1 MTIAELQKRSEKS
14 QSLKVIQV
22 DETWFY
28 VESDEGKIC
37 YKVCYAGEENY
48 CCPCGDFQ
56 KGAKNDLNFKCKHIL
71 AVMSCVPNG
80 EQGKAQFLERRKPKL
95 DERFITTIENKDFV
109 LYAGLLDLGHQ
120 KGILK
125 IDVEPLQLPTPENGH
140 MAFCKATVLSKSG
153 EVFTDV
159 GDANPQNCHPRV
171 AKHLL
176 RMASTRAIARALRS
190 MTNVGMTALEEIA
203 DFGDIIDIHDKR
215 EAGKIPQAVPKRI
228 AKADKKEPKPI
239 PQQEQVDNPEGKR
252 EPAAQANQDS
262 PPPTQAAP
270 HSGNGNKASETKKAD
285 GNGNGRGKTK
295 QETAPKISSAQA
307 NAIANL
313 SRRRGISVEDLEKMS
328 TDAYGVKVEHLSQKN
343 ASGLIRTLQQSS

>member
-1 MTIAELQKRSEKS
+1 MTTAELQKRSEKS
-14 QSLKVIQV
+14 QNLRVIQV

-56 KGAKNDLNFKCKHIL
+56 KGAKSDLNFKCKHIL
-71 AVMSCVPNG
+71 AVMNCVPNG
-80 EQGKAQFLERRKPKL
+80 EQEKAQFLERRKPKL

-125 IDVEPLQLPTPENGH
+125 IDVEPLQLPTAENGH

-153 EVFTDV
+153 EVYTDV

-203 DFGDIIDIHDKR
+203 DFGDIIDVHDKR
-215 EAGKIPQAVPKRI
+215 EARKIPQAAPRKI
-228 AKADKKEPKPI
+228 AKVEKKDIKPI
-239 PQQEQVDNPEGKR
+239 PQQDKVDNPDGKQ
-252 EPAAQANQDS
+252 EPVSQANQDS
-262 PPPTQAAP
+262 LPPAQAAP
-270 HSGNGNKASETKKAD
+270 QSSGNGSKAKAD
-285 GNGNGRGKTK
+285 GNGNGRGKSK

-328 TDAYGVKVEHLSQKN
+328 TDAYGVKVEHLSQKD
-343 ASGLIRTLQQSS
+343 ASSLIRQLQQSS

>member
-1 MTIAELQKRSEKS
+1 MTTVELQKRSEKA
-14 QSLKVIQV
+14 QNLRVIQV

-37 YKVCYAGEENY
+37 YKVCFVDENQY
-48 CCPCGDFQ
+48 SCTCGDFAR
-56 KGAKNDLNFKCKHIL
+56 GTKNDQSFKCKHIL

-80 EQGKAQFLERRKPKL
+80 EQEKAQFLERRKPKL

-125 IDVEPLQLPTPENGH
+125 IDVEPLQLPTAENGH
-140 MAFCKATVLSKSG
+140 MAICKATVLSKSG

-190 MTNVGMTALEEIA
+190 MTNVGMTALEEIS
-203 DFGDIIDIHDKR
+203 DFGEIIDINENRDTGR
-215 EAGKIPQAVPKRI
+215 FPQARPKKI
-228 AKADKKEPKPI
+228 AKAEKKEVKSI
-239 PQQEQVDNPEGKR
+239 PHKQ
-252 EPAAQANQDS
+252 EPAAQATSDN
-262 PPPTQAAP
+262 PPQSQAAP
-270 HSGNGNKASETKKAD
+270 PSSGNGNKAADAKDARKAD
-285 GNGNGRGKTK
+285 GNGNGRGKSK
-295 QETAPKISSAQA
+295 QETIPKISSAQA

-313 SRRRGISVEDLEKMS
+313 SRRRGISVEELEKMS
-328 TDAYGVKVEHLSQKN
+328 VNAYGVKVEHLSQKD
-343 ASGLIRTLQQSS
+343 ASGLIRALQQSS

>member
-1 MTIAELQKRSEKS
+1 MTTAELQKRSEKS
-14 QSLKVIQV
+14 QNLRVIQV

-37 YKVCYAGEENY
+37 YKVCFIDENQY
-48 CCPCGDFQ
+48 SCTCGDFAR
-56 KGAKNDLNFKCKHIL
+56 GIKNDQSFKCKHVL
-71 AVMSCVPNG
+71 AVMNCVPNG
-80 EQGKAQFLERRKPKL
+80 EQEKAQFLERRRPKL

-125 IDVEPLQLPTPENGH
+125 IDVEPLQLPTAENGH
-140 MAFCKATVLSKSG
+140 MAICKATVISKSG

-190 MTNVGMTALEEIA
+190 MTNVGMTALEEIS
-203 DFGDIIDIHDKR
+203 DFGEIIDINENRDT
-215 EAGKIPQAVPKRI
+215 GKLPQARPKKIARVEKKEIKSIPQK
-228 AKADKKEPKPI
+228 
-239 PQQEQVDNPEGKR
+239 Q

-270 HSGNGNKASETKKAD
+270 QSGNGNRATETKKAD

-328 TDAYGVKVEHLSQKN
+328 TDAFGVKVEHLSQKD
-343 ASGLIRTLQQSS
+343 ASSLIRQLQQSS

>member
-1 MTIAELQKRSEKS
+1 MTTAELQKRTEKS
-14 QSLKVIQV
+14 QNLRVIQV

-37 YKVCYAGEENY
+37 YKVCYAAEDQY
-48 CCPCGDFQ
+48 SCTCGDFAR
-56 KGAKNDLNFKCKHIL
+56 GIKNDQNFKCKHIL
-71 AVMSCVPNG
+71 AVMNCVPNG
-80 EQGKAQFLERRKPKL
+80 DQEKAQFLERRKPKL

-125 IDVEPLQLPTPENGH
+125 IDVEPLQLPSAENGH
-140 MAFCKATVLSKSG
+140 MAICKATVLSKSG

-190 MTNVGMTALEEIA
+190 MTNVGMTALEEIS
-203 DFGDIIDIHDKR
+203 DFGEIIDINENRDTRKL
-215 EAGKIPQAVPKRI
+215 PQARPKKI
-228 AKADKKEPKPI
+228 AKAEKKEIKSI
-239 PQQEQVDNPEGKR
+239 PQKQEQ
-252 EPAAQANQDS
+252 AAQANQGS
-262 PPPTQAAP
+262 SPPTQAAP
-270 HSGNGNKASETKKAD
+270 TDGNGNKATEARKAD

-328 TDAYGVKVEHLSQKN
+328 TDAYGVKVEHLTQKD
-343 ASGLIRTLQQSS
+343 ASSLIRQLQQSS

>member
-1 MTIAELQKRSEKS
+1 MTTAELQKRSEKS
-14 QSLKVIQV
+14 QNLRVIQV

-56 KGAKNDLNFKCKHIL
+56 KGAKSDLNFKCKHIL
-71 AVMSCVPNG
+71 AVMNCVPNG
-80 EQGKAQFLERRKPKL
+80 EQEKAQFLERRKPKL

-125 IDVEPLQLPTPENGH
+125 IDVEPLQLPTADNGH
-140 MAFCKATVLSKSG
+140 MAICKATVLSKSG

-190 MTNVGMTALEEIA
+190 MTNVGMTALEEIS
-203 DFGDIIDIHDKR
+203 DFGEIIDIKQEDSNTRKVAQAAPKKIARAKETKSIHDK
-215 EAGKIPQAVPKRI
+215 
-228 AKADKKEPKPI
+228 
-239 PQQEQVDNPEGKR
+239 VDNPDKKQ
-252 EPAAQANQDS
+252 EPVSQATAEN
-262 PPPTQAAP
+262 PTQAQAAP
-270 HSGNGNKASETKKAD
+270 QSS
-285 GNGNGRGKTK
+285 GNGNGRGKSK
-295 QETAPKISSAQA
+295 QEIAPKISSAQA

-313 SRRRGISVEDLEKMS
+313 SRRRGISIDELEKMAV
-328 TDAYGVKVEHLSQKN
+328 DAYGVKVEHLSQKD
-343 ASGLIRTLQQSS
+343 ASALIRQLQQSA

>member
-1 MTIAELQKRSEKS
+1 MTTVELQKRSEKS
-14 QSLKVIQV
+14 QNLRVIQV

-37 YKVCYAGEENY
+37 YKVCYATENQY
-48 CCPCGDFQ
+48 SCTCGDFAR
-56 KGAKNDLNFKCKHIL
+56 GIKNDQGFKCKHVL
-71 AVMSCVPNG
+71 AVASCVPNG
-80 EQGKAQFLERRKPKL
+80 EQEKAQFLERRKPKL

-125 IDVEPLQLPTPENGH
+125 IDVEPLQLPTKENDH
-140 MAFCKATVLSKSG
+140 MAICKATVLSKSG

-190 MTNVGMTALEEIA
+190 MTNVGMTALEEIG
-203 DFGDIIDIHDKR
+203 DFGDIIDVGENRDT
-215 EAGKIPQAVPKRI
+215 GKLPQARPKKIARAEKNETKAIPQKD
-228 AKADKKEPKPI
+228 KADNLEKE
-239 PQQEQVDNPEGKR
+239 
-252 EPAAQANQDS
+252 QAVQATSDT
-262 PPPTQAAP
+262 PPSTQAAP
-270 HSGNGNKASETKKAD
+270 QSGNGNKATETKKAD

-328 TDAYGVKVEHLSQKN
+328 VDAYGVKVEHLSQKD
-343 ASGLIRTLQQSS
+343 ASSFIRQLQQSS

>member
-1 MTIAELQKRSEKS
+1 MTTAELQKRSEKS
-14 QSLKVIQV
+14 QNLRVIQV
-22 DETWFY
+22 DETWYY
-28 VESDEGKIC
+28 VESDEQKIC
-37 YKVCYAGEENY
+37 YKVCFIDENQY
-48 CCPCGDFQ
+48 SCTCGDFAR
-56 KGAKNDLNFKCKHIL
+56 GIKNDQSFKCKHVL
-71 AVMSCVPNG
+71 AVMNCVPNG
-80 EQGKAQFLERRKPKL
+80 EQEKAQFLERRRPKL

-125 IDVEPLQLPTPENGH
+125 IDVEPLQLPTAENGH
-140 MAFCKATVLSKSG
+140 MAICKATVISKSG

-190 MTNVGMTALEEIA
+190 MTNVGMTALEEIS
-203 DFGDIIDIHDKR
+203 DFGEIIDINENRDT
-215 EAGKIPQAVPKRI
+215 GKLPQARPKKIARVEKKEIKSIPQKDS
-228 AKADKKEPKPI
+228 DKKLDEA
-239 PQQEQVDNPEGKR
+239 V
-252 EPAAQANQDS
+252 QANQDS

-270 HSGNGNKASETKKAD
+270 QSGNGNRATEARKAD

-295 QETAPKISSAQA
+295 AETAPKISSAQA

-328 TDAYGVKVEHLSQKN
+328 VDAYGVKVEHLSQKD
-343 ASGLIRTLQQSS
+343 ASSLIRQLQQSS

>member
-1 MTIAELQKRSEKS
+1 MTTAELQKRSEKS
-14 QSLKVIQV
+14 QNLRVIQV
-22 DETWFY
+22 DETWYY

-37 YKVCYAGEENY
+37 YKVCFVDENQY
-48 CCPCGDFQ
+48 SCTCGDFAR
-56 KGAKNDLNFKCKHIL
+56 GIKNDQGFKCKHIL
-71 AVMSCVPNG
+71 AVMNCVPSG
-80 EQGKAQFLERRKPKL
+80 EQEKAQFLERRKPKL

-125 IDVEPLQLPTPENGH
+125 IDVEPLQLPTAENGH
-140 MAFCKATVLSKSG
+140 MAICKATVISKSG
-153 EVFTDV
+153 EVYTDV

-176 RMASTRAIARALRS
+176 RMASTRSIARALRS
-190 MTNVGMTALEEIA
+190 MTNVGMTALEEIS
-203 DFGDIIDIHDKR
+203 DFGEIIDINENRDT
-215 EAGKIPQAVPKRI
+215 GKLPQARPRKIARTEKKEVKSIPQK
-228 AKADKKEPKPI
+228 
-239 PQQEQVDNPEGKR
+239 Q
-252 EPAAQANQDS
+252 EPAAEANHDS
-262 PPPTQAAP
+262 PPQTQAAP
-270 HSGNGNKASETKKAD
+270 PSSGNGNRATETRKAD

-328 TDAYGVKVEHLSQKN
+328 TDAYGVKVEHLSQKD
-343 ASGLIRTLQQSS
+343 ASSLIRQLQQSS

>member
-1 MTIAELQKRSEKS
+1 MTTVELQKRSEKS
-14 QSLKVIQV
+14 QNLRVIQV

-37 YKVCYAGEENY
+37 YKVCFIDENQY
-48 CCPCGDFQ
+48 SCTCGDFAR
-56 KGAKNDLNFKCKHIL
+56 GIKNDQSFKCKHVL
-71 AVMSCVPNG
+71 AVMNCVPNG
-80 EQGKAQFLERRKPKL
+80 EQEKAQFLERRKPKL

-125 IDVEPLQLPTPENGH
+125 IDVEPLQLPTAENGH
-140 MAFCKATVLSKSG
+140 MAICKATVISKSG

-190 MTNVGMTALEEIA
+190 MTNVGMTALEEIS
-203 DFGDIIDIHDKR
+203 DFGEIIDINENRDT
-215 EAGKIPQAVPKRI
+215 GKLPQARPKKIARVEKKEIKSIPQK
-228 AKADKKEPKPI
+228 
-239 PQQEQVDNPEGKR
+239 Q

-270 HSGNGNKASETKKAD
+270 QSGNGNRATETKKAD

-328 TDAYGVKVEHLSQKN
+328 TDAYGVKVEHLSQKD
-343 ASGLIRTLQQSS
+343 ASSLIRQLQQSS

>member
-1 MTIAELQKRSEKS
+1 MTTVELQKRSEKA
-14 QSLKVIQV
+14 QNLRVIQV
-22 DETWFY
+22 DETSFY

-37 YKVCYAGEENY
+37 YKVYFVDENQ
-48 CCPCGDFQ
+48 CSCTCGDFARGIKIDQ
-56 KGAKNDLNFKCKHIL
+56 TFKCKHIL

-80 EQGKAQFLERRKPKL
+80 EQEKAQFLERRKPKL

-125 IDVEPLQLPTPENGH
+125 IDVEPLQLPTAENGH
-140 MAFCKATVLSKSG
+140 MAICKATVLSKSG

-190 MTNVGMTALEEIA
+190 MTNVGMTALEEIS
-203 DFGDIIDIHDKR
+203 DFGEIIDINENRDT
-215 EAGKIPQAVPKRI
+215 GKLPQARPRKI
-228 AKADKKEPKPI
+228 AKAEKKDIKSI
-239 PQQEQVDNPEGKR
+239 PQKQEQATD
-252 EPAAQANQDS
+252 ANQDS
-262 PPPTQAAP
+262 HPPTQATP
-270 HSGNGNKASETKKAD
+270 QSGNGNRAAETKKAD

-295 QETAPKISSAQA
+295 QETTPKISSAQA

-328 TDAYGVKVEHLSQKN
+328 VDAYGVKVEHLSQKD
-343 ASGLIRTLQQSS
+343 ASSLIRQLQQSS

>member
-1 MTIAELQKRSEKS
+1 MTTVELQKRSEKA
-14 QSLKVIQV
+14 QNLRVIQV
-22 DETWFY
+22 DETSFY

-37 YKVCYAGEENY
+37 YKVYFVDENQ
-48 CCPCGDFQ
+48 CSCTCGDFARGIKIDQ
-56 KGAKNDLNFKCKHIL
+56 TFKCKHIL

-80 EQGKAQFLERRKPKL
+80 EQEKAQFLERRKPKL

-125 IDVEPLQLPTPENGH
+125 IDVEPLQLPTAENGH
-140 MAFCKATVLSKSG
+140 MAICKATVLSKSG

-190 MTNVGMTALEEIA
+190 MTNVGMTALEEIS
-203 DFGDIIDIHDKR
+203 DFGEIIDINENRDT
-215 EAGKIPQAVPKRI
+215 GKLPQARPRKI
-228 AKADKKEPKPI
+228 AKAEKKDIKSI
-239 PQQEQVDNPEGKR
+239 PQKQEQATD
-252 EPAAQANQDS
+252 ANQDS
-262 PPPTQAAP
+262 HPPTQATP
-270 HSGNGNKASETKKAD
+270 QSGNGNRAAETKKAD

-295 QETAPKISSAQA
+295 QETTPKISSAQA

-313 SRRRGISVEDLEKMS
+313 SRRRGISVEELEKMS
-328 TDAYGVKVEHLSQKN
+328 VDAYGVTVDHLSQKD
-343 ASGLIRTLQQSS
+343 ASSFIRQLQQSA

>member
-1 MTIAELQKRSEKS
+1 MTTAELQKRSEKS
-14 QSLKVIQV
+14 QNLRVIQV

-37 YKVCYAGEENY
+37 YKVCFIDENQY
-48 CCPCGDFQ
+48 SCTCGDFAR
-56 KGAKNDLNFKCKHIL
+56 GIKNDQSFKCKHIL
-71 AVMSCVPNG
+71 AVMNCVPNG
-80 EQGKAQFLERRKPKL
+80 EQEKAQFLERRKPKL

-125 IDVEPLQLPTPENGH
+125 IDVEPLQLPTAENSH
-140 MAFCKATVLSKSG
+140 MAICKATVISKSG

-190 MTNVGMTALEEIA
+190 MTNVGMTALEEIS
-203 DFGDIIDIHDKR
+203 DFGEIIDINENRDT
-215 EAGKIPQAVPKRI
+215 GKLPQARPKKIARVEKKEIKSIPQKDS
-228 AKADKKEPKPI
+228 DKKLDEA
-239 PQQEQVDNPEGKR
+239 V
-252 EPAAQANQDS
+252 QANQDS

-270 HSGNGNKASETKKAD
+270 QSGNGNRATEARKAD

-295 QETAPKISSAQA
+295 AETAPKISSAQA

-328 TDAYGVKVEHLSQKN
+328 VDAYGVKVEHLSQKD
-343 ASGLIRTLQQSS
+343 ASSLIRQLQQSS

>member
-1 MTIAELQKRSEKS
+1 MTTAELQKRSEKS
-14 QSLKVIQV
+14 QSLRVIQV

-37 YKVCYAGEENY
+37 YKVCFVDENQY
-48 CCPCGDFQ
+48 SCTCGDFAR
-56 KGAKNDLNFKCKHIL
+56 GIKNDQGFKCKHIL
-71 AVMSCVPNG
+71 AVTNCVPNG
-80 EQGKAQFLERRKPKL
+80 EQEKAQFLERRKPKL

-125 IDVEPLQLPTPENGH
+125 IDVEPLQLPTAENGH
-140 MAFCKATVLSKSG
+140 MAICKATVISKSG

-190 MTNVGMTALEEIA
+190 MTNVGMTALEEIS
-203 DFGDIIDIHDKR
+203 DFGEIIDVGENRDAR
-215 EAGKIPQAVPKRI
+215 KIPQATPKRI
-228 AKADKKEPKPI
+228 AKADKKENKSI
-239 PQQEQVDNPEGKR
+239 PQKDSDKKLDEAV
-252 EPAAQANQDS
+252 QANQDS

-270 HSGNGNKASETKKAD
+270 QSGNGNRATEARKAD

-295 QETAPKISSAQA
+295 AETAPKISSAQA

-328 TDAYGVKVEHLSQKN
+328 VDAYGVKVEHLSQKD
-343 ASGLIRTLQQSS
+343 ASSLIRQLQQSS

>member
-1 MTIAELQKRSEKS
+1 MTTAELQKRSEKS
-14 QSLKVIQV
+14 QNLRVIQV

-56 KGAKNDLNFKCKHIL
+56 KGAKSDLNFKCKHIL
-71 AVMSCVPNG
+71 AVMNCVPNG
-80 EQGKAQFLERRKPKL
+80 EQEKAQFLERRKPKL

-125 IDVEPLQLPTPENGH
+125 IDVEPLQLPTAENGH

-153 EVFTDV
+153 EVYTDV

-203 DFGDIIDIHDKR
+203 DFGDIIDVHDKR
-215 EAGKIPQAVPKRI
+215 EARKIPQAAPRKI
-228 AKADKKEPKPI
+228 AKVEKKDIKSI
-239 PQQEQVDNPEGKR
+239 PQQEQ
-252 EPAAQANQDS
+252 AAQANQDN
-262 PPPTQAAP
+262 PPPAQAAP
-270 HSGNGNKASETKKAD
+270 QPGNDNKAAEARKAD
-285 GNGNGRGKTK
+285 GNGNGKGKTK
-295 QETAPKISSAQA
+295 QEAIPKISSAQA

-328 TDAYGVKVEHLSQKN
+328 TDAYGVKVEHLSQKD
-343 ASGLIRTLQQSS
+343 ASSLIRQLQQSS

>member
-1 MTIAELQKRSEKS
+1 MTTAELQKRSEKS
-14 QSLKVIQV
+14 QNLRVIQV

-37 YKVCYAGEENY
+37 YKVCYVDDANY
-48 CCPCGDFQ
+48 SCTCGDFAR
-56 KGAKNDLNFKCKHIL
+56 GIKNDQSFKCKHIL
-71 AVMSCVPNG
+71 AVMNCVPNG
-80 EQGKAQFLERRKPKL
+80 EQEKAQFLERRKPKL

-125 IDVEPLQLPTPENGH
+125 IDVEPLQLPTAENGH
-140 MAFCKATVLSKSG
+140 MAICKATVISKSG

-190 MTNVGMTALEEIA
+190 MTNVGMTALEEIG
-203 DFGDIIDIHDKR
+203 DFGDIIDVGENRDTR
-215 EAGKIPQAVPKRI
+215 KIPQAAPKKI
-228 AKADKKEPKPI
+228 ARAENKETKAI
-239 PQQEQVDNPEGKR
+239 PQKQEQ
-252 EPAAQANQDS
+252 AAQATSDN
-262 PPPTQAAP
+262 PLPTQAAP
-270 HSGNGNKASETKKAD
+270 TDGNGNKATETRKSD

-328 TDAYGVKVEHLSQKN
+328 TDAFGVKVEHLSQKD
-343 ASGLIRTLQQSS
+343 ASSLIRTLQQSS

>member
-1 MTIAELQKRSEKS
+1 M
-14 QSLKVIQV
+14 
-22 DETWFY
+22 
-28 VESDEGKIC
+28 
-37 YKVCYAGEENY
+37 N
-48 CCPCGDFQ
+48 
-56 KGAKNDLNFKCKHIL
+56 
-71 AVMSCVPNG
+71 CVPNG
-80 EQGKAQFLERRKPKL
+80 EQEKAQFLERRKPKL

-125 IDVEPLQLPTPENGH
+125 IDVEPLQLPTADNGH
-140 MAFCKATVLSKSG
+140 MAICKATVLSKSG

-190 MTNVGMTALEEIA
+190 MTNVGMTALEEIS
-203 DFGDIIDIHDKR
+203 DFGEIIDINENRDT
-215 EAGKIPQAVPKRI
+215 GKLPQARPKKIAKVEKKETKAIPQK
-228 AKADKKEPKPI
+228 
-239 PQQEQVDNPEGKR
+239 QEQTAEAASDNP
-252 EPAAQANQDS
+252 PQ
-262 PPPTQAAP
+262 TQAAP
-270 HSGNGNKASETKKAD
+270 QSGNGNKATETKKAD

-328 TDAYGVKVEHLSQKN
+328 VDAYGVKVEHLSQKD
-343 ASGLIRTLQQSS
+343 ASSLIRQLQQSS

>member
-1 MTIAELQKRSEKS
+1 MTTAELQKRSEKS
-14 QSLKVIQV
+14 QNLRVIQV

-37 YKVCYAGEENY
+37 YKVCYAGEY
-48 CCPCGDFQ
+48 QYSCTCGDFAR
-56 KGAKNDLNFKCKHIL
+56 GIKNDQNFKCKHVL
-71 AVMSCVPNG
+71 AVASCVPNG
-80 EQGKAQFLERRKPKL
+80 EQEKAQFLERRKPKL

-125 IDVEPLQLPTPENGH
+125 IDVEPLQLPTAENGH

-153 EVFTDV
+153 EVYTDV

-203 DFGDIIDIHDKR
+203 DFGDIIDVHDKR
-215 EAGKIPQAVPKRI
+215 EARKIPQAAPRKI
-228 AKADKKEPKPI
+228 AKVEKKDIKPI
-239 PQQEQVDNPEGKR
+239 PQQDKVDNPDGKQ
-252 EPAAQANQDS
+252 EPVSQANQDS
-262 PPPTQAAP
+262 LPPAQAAP
-270 HSGNGNKASETKKAD
+270 QSSGNGSKAKAD
-285 GNGNGRGKTK
+285 GNGNGRGKSK

-328 TDAYGVKVEHLSQKN
+328 TDAYGVKVEHLSQKD
-343 ASGLIRTLQQSS
+343 ASSLIRQLQQSS

>member
-1 MTIAELQKRSEKS
+1 MTTVELQKRSEKA
-14 QSLKVIQV
+14 QNLRIIQV
-22 DETWFY
+22 DETSFY

-37 YKVCYAGEENY
+37 YKVYFVDENQ
-48 CCPCGDFQ
+48 CSCTCGDFARGIKIDQ
-56 KGAKNDLNFKCKHIL
+56 TFKCKHIL

-80 EQGKAQFLERRKPKL
+80 EQEKAQFLERRKPKL

-125 IDVEPLQLPTPENGH
+125 IDVEPLQLPTAENGH
-140 MAFCKATVLSKSG
+140 MAICKATVLSKSG

-190 MTNVGMTALEEIA
+190 MTNVGMTALEEIS
-203 DFGDIIDIHDKR
+203 DFGEIIDINENRDT
-215 EAGKIPQAVPKRI
+215 GKLPQARPRKI
-228 AKADKKEPKPI
+228 AKAEKKDIKSI
-239 PQQEQVDNPEGKR
+239 PQKQEQATD
-252 EPAAQANQDS
+252 ANQDS
-262 PPPTQAAP
+262 HPPTQATP
-270 HSGNGNKASETKKAD
+270 QSGNGNRAAETKKAD

-295 QETAPKISSAQA
+295 QETTPKISSAQA

-328 TDAYGVKVEHLSQKN
+328 TDAYGVKVEHLSQKD
-343 ASGLIRTLQQSS
+343 ASALIRTLQQSS

>member
-1 MTIAELQKRSEKS
+1 MTTAELQKRSEKS
-14 QSLKVIQV
+14 QNLRVIQV

-37 YKVCYAGEENY
+37 YKVCYVDENQY
-48 CCPCGDFQ
+48 SCTCGDFAR
-56 KGAKNDLNFKCKHIL
+56 GIKNDQSFKCKHIL
-71 AVMSCVPNG
+71 AVMNCVPNG
-80 EQGKAQFLERRKPKL
+80 EQEKAQFLERRKPKL

-125 IDVEPLQLPTPENGH
+125 IDVEPLQLPTAENGH
-140 MAFCKATVLSKSG
+140 MAICKATVISKSG

-159 GDANPQNCHPRV
+159 GDATPQNCHPRV

-190 MTNVGMTALEEIA
+190 MTNVGMTALEEIG
-203 DFGDIIDIHDKR
+203 DFGDIIDVKQEDRNTRKVAQTSPKKIARAEKN
-215 EAGKIPQAVPKRI
+215 ETKAIPQK
-228 AKADKKEPKPI
+228 
-239 PQQEQVDNPEGKR
+239 Q
-252 EPAAQANQDS
+252 EPAAQATSDT

-270 HSGNGNKASETKKAD
+270 QSGNGNKAAETRKAD
-285 GNGNGRGKTK
+285 GNGNGRGKSK
-295 QETAPKISSAQA
+295 QETVPKISSAQA

-328 TDAYGVKVEHLSQKN
+328 VDAYGVKVEHLSQKD

>member
-1 MTIAELQKRSEKS
+1 MTTAELQKRSEKS
-14 QSLKVIQV
+14 QNLRVIQV

-28 VESDEGKIC
+28 VESDEQKIC
-37 YKVCYAGEENY
+37 YKVCFIDENQY
-48 CCPCGDFQ
+48 SCTCGDFAR
-56 KGAKNDLNFKCKHIL
+56 GIKNDQSFKCKHIL
-71 AVMSCVPNG
+71 AVMNCVPNG
-80 EQGKAQFLERRKPKL
+80 EQEKAQFLERRKPKL

-125 IDVEPLQLPTPENGH
+125 IDVEPLQLPTAENSH
-140 MAFCKATVLSKSG
+140 MAICKATVISKSG

-190 MTNVGMTALEEIA
+190 MTNVGMTALEEIS
-203 DFGDIIDIHDKR
+203 DFGEIIDINENRDT
-215 EAGKIPQAVPKRI
+215 GKLPQARPKKIARVEKKEIKSIPQK
-228 AKADKKEPKPI
+228 
-239 PQQEQVDNPEGKR
+239 Q

-270 HSGNGNKASETKKAD
+270 QSGNGNRATETKKAD

-328 TDAYGVKVEHLSQKN
+328 TDAFGVKVEHLSQKD
-343 ASGLIRTLQQSS
+343 ASSLIRQLQQSS